1 MPRVIVVL
9 GASRGIGLA
18 TARAL
23 ARPDSLLVLGARD
36 LAALERHAA
45 ELRATGAQVRPRAC
59 DVTRPAEVAA
69 LMAEAVGLTG
79 QIDLLVNSAGVA
91 TVAPF
96 EELALEQW
104 EQTLRVG
111 LTGAF
116 LACQQAAQHMRPGG
130 LIINIA
136 SVAARQ
142 AFPGWSAYC
151 AAKAGLL
158 AFSNVLRE
166 ELRPRG
172 VRVTVVLPAAIDT
185 ALWDTLP
192 GDWNRASML
201 RPADVAAAIAQI
213 ADQPPTMT
221 TEELVLGH
229 VAGRL

>member
-1 MPRVIVVL
+1 MPRVMVVL

-23 ARPDSLLVLGARD
+23 ARPDNHLVLGARD
-36 LAALERHAA
+36 LAALERLAA
-45 ELRATGAQVRPRAC
+45 ELRAMGVLVTPHSC
-59 DVTRPAEVAA
+59 DVTRPADVAA
-69 LMAEAVGLTG
+69 LVAHAADLTG

-91 TVAPF
+91 AIAPF

-116 LACQQAAQHMRPGG
+116 LTCQQAARHMRPGG
-130 LIINIA
+130 LIVNVA

-172 VRVTVVLPAAIDT
+172 VRVTVVLPAATDT

-192 GDWNRASML
+192 GNWNRANML
-201 RPADVAAAIAQI
+201 QPADVAAAIAQI
-213 ADQPPTMT
+213 ADQPSTMT
-221 TEELVLGH
+221 TEELVVGH